1 MVLKN
6 ETHKILW
13 DFEIQTDH
21 QISVRRSDL
30 VIANKKENLLN
41 SGLYRSVWPQ
51 NKTEERE
58 KRDKYLD
65 LAKGLKKTVEH
76 ESDGNTDCN

>member
-1 MVLKN
+1 MHNLESILEN

-21 QISVRRSDL
+21 LISARRQDL
-30 VIANKKENLLN
+30 VIVNKNKKRK
-41 SGLYRSVWPQ
+41 SRIVDFSVPADHRV
-51 NKTEERE
+51 KLKESE

-65 LAKGLKKTVEH
+65 LVKEVKNYGT
-76 ESDGNTDCN
+76 